1 MRHRIAVLIFVALG
15 CLNSAAA
22 AQIDPSGSWRTWHTE
37 HFRVHAK
44 AEYSHQALVAASE
57 AERAYGLL
65 ATELKPPRGTVDVVL
80 GDDVDFSN
88 GYATVFPSN
97 RLVVYLTPPSSTL
110 STGPYDVWLRLV
122 LTHELTHLFHLDR
135 ADGVW
140 QVLQTVFGRAPGLFP
155 NTYQPTWVTE
165 GIATYYE
172 SRFSSAGRIRGAYHD
187 QLLIG
192 AARDGTWPNP
202 ADATGVNRV
211 WPAGARPYAWGSRF
225 FESQRQEFGD
235 SIIPRFI
242 DRTSRQLIV
251 FNVDSP
257 NRAAGATGVAATWG
271 RLRQTAEVAGVS
283 SDVFERG
290 LRVEPSP
297 RISPDGRHLVYQRS
311 DGKNATRLVIIDLSD
326 NEVKAT
332 KRINSLAGLAWSD
345 SGIYFTQLDYASP
358 VQIRSDLYLWQPAG
372 TFSRLSRGARY
383 SDVFTLPG
391 GGIGIVGLANGARR
405 VFISDREASDVVGC
419 PVPRADDW
427 GRFAV
432 SPDGRWVAAPRHYSG
447 KWDIA
452 LWPWGRPDEFRLI
465 TQDAALDADP
475 VWADGGETLLFSSE
489 RLGLPQIFVH
499 DLVSGDTRVVTHEPT
514 GAREPAL
521 ASDGTLVYSTVF
533 GDGYALV
540 MQRGWTPSPV
550 RASQETDPPYVA
562 PSPGGASETGYSPW
576 GALAPRYWIPIGH
589 DESAAGLFMGALTS
603 GYDAIGRTTYAALAM
618 VAPGNGRWEALL
630 SLTHSRWRSW
640 TLDLTAAQTWDY
652 GGLAVSSENTSV
664 PVSFKEHSAELGL
677 GHRWRR
683 WRTAAGARVATFL
696 ERDLLVN
703 DGADPLPFTPSSPA
717 YAGGKL
723 SASVSHYDR
732 PALAISPENGA
743 SASGLYIRRWEL
755 AGPGWSYE
763 LRGGLT
769 GYLALP
775 LPGFAHWVLA
785 GRVTAGMSGGSN
797 PTVFAVGGESGSL
810 LELVPGTTV
819 GSGRRTFPL
828 RGYDELG
835 RFTRATTA
843 SLELRIPL
851 LLAGK
856 GVGKL
861 PLLVDNIS
869 ASLFGE
875 IGGGWNEGEEAQ
887 PAALADVGGEL
898 VADLGV
904 GAGLALRARVGWA
917 VALRTGHGSERG
929 QSRLY
934 LAFGPSF

>member
-1 MRHRIAVLIFVALG
+1 
-15 CLNSAAA
+15 
-22 AQIDPSGSWRTWHTE
+22 
-37 HFRVHAK
+37 VHAK
-44 AEYSHQALVAASE
+44 AEYSHQALVAAGE

-65 ATELKPPRGTVDVVL
+65 STELKPPRGTVDVVL
-80 GDDVDFSN
+80 ADDVDFSN
-88 GYATVFPSN
+88 GYASVFPSN
-97 RLVVYLTPPSSTL
+97 RLVVYLTPPSSTI
-110 STGPYDVWLRLV
+110 SVGPYDVWLRLV

-140 QVLQTVFGRAPGLFP
+140 RVLQTLFGRAPGLFP

-192 AARDGTWPNP
+192 AARGGAWPKP
-202 ADATGVNRV
+202 GDATGVNRV

-225 FESQRQEFGD
+225 FESQRNEFGD

-251 FNVDSP
+251 FNVDRP
-257 NRAAGATGVAATWG
+257 DRAAGATGVEATWKQ
-271 RLRQTAEVAGVS
+271 LHQTATVTGASSEVI
-283 SDVFERG
+283 ERG
-290 LRVEPSP
+290 LRVEPGP
-297 RISPDGRHLVYQRS
+297 RVSPDGRDLVYQRS
-311 DGKNATRLVIIDLSD
+311 DGKNVSQLVIIDLSSGI
-326 NEVKAT
+326 VKAS
-332 KRINSLAGLAWSD
+332 KRINSLTGLVWSD

-358 VQIRSDLYLWQPAG
+358 VQIRSDLYRWRPGGAHE
-372 TFSRLSRGARY
+372 RLSSGARY
-383 SDVFTLPG
+383 TDVFTLPG
-391 GGIGIVGLANGARR
+391 GGIGLVGLENGARR
-405 VFISDREASDVVGC
+405 VFTSGGEACDTVSC
-419 PVPRADDW
+419 AVPRADDW

-432 SPDGRWVAAPRHYSG
+432 SPDGRWVAAPRHYNG
-447 KWDIA
+447 KWDVA

-465 TQDAALDADP
+465 TEDGALDADP
-475 VWADGGETLLFSSE
+475 IWADGGETLLFSSE
-489 RLGLPQIFVH
+489 RLGLPQIFLH
-499 DLVSGDTRVVTHEPT
+499 DLTSGDTRVLTHEPT

-521 ASDGTLVYSTVF
+521 TVDGALIYSTVL

-540 MQRGWTPSPV
+540 MQREWTPFPV
-550 RASQETDPPYVA
+550 RAREEVVPPFVA
-562 PSPGGASETGYSPW
+562 PSLGSASETGYSPW

-618 VAPGNGRWEALL
+618 VAPSTGRWEALL

-640 TLDLTAAQTWDY
+640 ALDLTAAQTWDY
-652 GGLAVSSENTSV
+652 AGLAVSGEDTFV
-664 PVSFKEHSAELGL
+664 PVSFKEHTAELGL
-677 GHRWRR
+677 RHRWRR
-683 WRTAAGARVATFL
+683 WRTAAGLRVATFL

-703 DGADPLPFTPSSPA
+703 DGADPLPFTPSNPV

-732 PALAISPENGA
+732 TALAISPENGA
-743 SASGLYIRRWEL
+743 SAGGVYIRRWEL

-763 LRGGLT
+763 LRGGIN

-785 GRVTAGMSGGSN
+785 GRVTAGISGGSN

-828 RGYDELG
+828 RGYAELG
-835 RFTRATTA
+835 GFTRATVA
-843 SLELRIPL
+843 LLELRIPL

-869 ASLFGE
+869 ANLFGE

-887 PAALADVGGEL
+887 PTALADVGGEL

-917 VALRTGHGSERG
+917 VALKTVPGSERG
-929 QSRLY
+929 HSRLY